1 VNTNGT
7 VLIIGGSSGIGLAV
21 ARRCLADGARVV
33 IAGRSEDR
41 LGAARAELARAERTA
56 ERTAESTAERTAER
70 TAESTAERTAE
81 RTAESTAAGRLTAF
95 SADIG
100 NLGQVEALF
109 ERVGTLSHL
118 VVTAADL
125 PYGPAVTLT
134 EDSMMR
140 AVRSKV
146 LGPFFAAQQA
156 AARMTAPGSITFTS
170 GVAAYRPAP
179 GGALAATVNGA
190 LESMVRALALEL
202 APIRV
207 NAVSPGWVDTPAWEH
222 LATPEARQARMAD
235 LAARLPARR
244 IGRPDDIANAVSFLI
259 SDDFV
264 TGTVLHAEGAQLIV

>member
-1 VNTNGT
+1 MNASDT
-7 VLIIGGSSGIGLAV
+7 VLIIGGSSGTGLAV
-21 ARRCLADGARVV
+21 ARRCLADGGRVV

-41 LGAARAELARAERTA
+41 LDAARAELARAELAT
-56 ERTAESTAERTAER
+56 S
-70 TAESTAERTAE
+70 
-81 RTAESTAAGRLTAF
+81 GRLTAF
-95 SADIG
+95 RADIG
-100 NLGQVEALF
+100 NRAQVEALF

-134 EDSMMR
+134 EDSIMR

-156 AARMTAPGSITFTS
+156 AARITAPGSITLTS

-207 NAVSPGWVDTPAWEH
+207 NAVSPGWVDTPVWDQ
-222 LATPEARQARMAD
+222 LATPEARQARLAD

-244 IGRPDDIANAVSFLI
+244 IARPEDLANAVSFLI
-259 SDDFV
+259 GDDFV
-264 TGTVLHAEGAQLIV
+264 TGTVLHAEGAQLLV